1 MEDNSKWSKINS
13 DISEIV
19 EKFQEKIEEEDL
31 VKDLRESIVEIT
43 ENTKNIFR
51 TLSEVIESTVKDEE
65 IKGASKDLIKSIQD
79 EFDATLN
86 RSKNKIKEYTT
97 SNKTLEEE

>member
-31 VKDLRESIVEIT
+31 VKDLRESIFEIT
-43 ENTKNIFR
+43 ENTKNILR
-51 TLSEVIESTVKDEE
+51 SLSEAIESTVKDEE
-65 IKGASKDLIKSIQD
+65 IKGSSKDLIKSIQD
-79 EFDATLN
+79 EFDETLMK
-86 RSKNKIKEYTT
+86 SKNKIKDFINMND
-97 SNKTLEEE
+97 SKEEE

>member
-13 DISEIV
+13 DISDIV

-31 VKDLRESIVEIT
+31 AKDLRESILEIT
-43 ENTKNIFR
+43 ENAKNIFR
-51 TLSEVIESTVKDEE
+51 SLSETIESTVKDEE
-65 IKGASKDLIKSIQD
+65 IKSASKDLINSIQD

>member
-1 MEDNSKWSKINS
+1 MEDNGKWSKINN

-31 VKDLRESIVEIT
+31 ARDLRESILEIT

-51 TLSEVIESTVKDEE
+51 SLSEAIESTVKDEE
-65 IKGASKDLIKSIQD
+65 IKSASKDLINNIQD
-79 EFDATLN
+79 EFDETLK

-97 SNKTLEEE
+97 SNETLEEE

>member
-1 MEDNSKWSKINS
+1 MEENGKWAKINN

-19 EKFQEKIEEEDL
+19 GKFQEKIEEEDL
-31 VKDLRESIVEIT
+31 AKDLRESILEIT
-43 ENTKNIFR
+43 ENAKNIFR
-51 TLSEVIESTVKDEE
+51 SLSETIESTVKDEE
-65 IKGASKDLIKSIQD
+65 IKSASKDLINSIQD

>member
-31 VKDLRESIVEIT
+31 VKDLRESIFEIT
-43 ENTKNIFR
+43 ENTKNILR
-51 TLSEVIESTVKDEE
+51 SLSEAIESTVKDEE
-65 IKGASKDLIKSIQD
+65 IKGTSKDLIKSIQD
-79 EFDATLN
+79 EFDETLMK
-86 RSKNKIKEYTT
+86 SKNKIKDFINMND
-97 SNKTLEEE
+97 SKEEE

>member
-13 DISEIV
+13 DISDIV

-31 VKDLRESIVEIT
+31 VKDLRESIFEIT

-51 TLSEVIESTVKDEE
+51 CMNLLRRCLFNRVYCIN
-65 IKGASKDLIKSIQD
+65 
-79 EFDATLN
+79 TLN
-86 RSKNKIKEYTT
+86 F
-97 SNKTLEEE
+97 

>member
-19 EKFQEKIEEEDL
+19 EKFQEKIVEEDL
-31 VKDLRESIVEIT
+31 VKDLRESIFEIT

-51 TLSEVIESTVKDEE
+51 TLSEAIESTVKDEE
-65 IKGASKDLIKSIQD
+65 IRKNSKDLIKSIQD
-79 EFDATLN
+79 EFDETILKT
-86 RSKNKIKEYTT
+86 KNKITEYTNNNE
-97 SNKTLEEE
+97 SKEEE

>member
-13 DISEIV
+13 DISDIV

-31 VKDLRESIVEIT
+31 VKDLRESIFEIT

-51 TLSEVIESTVKDEE
+51 SLSEAIESTVKDEE

-79 EFDATLN
+79 EFDETLLK
-86 RSKNKIKEYTT
+86 SKNKIKEYTSINVST
-97 SNKTLEEE
+97 EEE

>member
-43 ENTKNIFR
+43 ENTKNILR
-51 TLSEVIESTVKDEE
+51 SLSEAIESTVKDEE
-65 IKGASKDLIKSIQD
+65 IKGSSKDLIKSIQD
-79 EFDATLN
+79 EFDETLMK
-86 RSKNKIKEYTT
+86 SKNKIKDFINMND
-97 SNKTLEEE
+97 SKEEE

>member
-51 TLSEVIESTVKDEE
+51 SLSEAIESTVKDEE
-65 IKGASKDLIKSIQD
+65 IKGSSKDLIKSIQD
-79 EFDATLN
+79 EFDETLMK
-86 RSKNKIKEYTT
+86 SKNKIKDFINMND
-97 SNKTLEEE
+97 SKEEE